1 MKQLNETESEVQET
15 AKKSKKAPRPVI
27 LIYRNI
33 DNYTI
38 ITPKSMTLL
47 SDGQREPSD
56 RTLAG
61 YTWVISADCSEVLFQ
76 IGDHKVSYNLPK
88 GITNDTEV
96 TTDDFDATEGLT
108 NSSTEGNDTNGA
120 NSSTEDIEVTES
132 FVYSESLVCSEG

>member
-1 MKQLNETESEVQET
+1 MKQLNETESEVQEAT
-15 AKKSKKAPRPVI
+15 KKTKKVPRPVI

-33 DNYTI
+33 DSYTI

-61 YTWVISADCSEVLFQ
+61 YTWIISTDCSEALFQ
-76 IGDHKVSYNLPK
+76 IGDHKVSYILPK
-88 GITNDTEV
+88 DITNDTEV

-108 NSSTEGNDTNGA
+108 DSSTEG
-120 NSSTEDIEVTES
+120 
-132 FVYSESLVCSEG
+132 SEG

>member
-33 DNYTI
+33 DSYTI

-61 YTWVISADCSEVLFQ
+61 HTWVISADCSEALFQ

-88 GITNDTEV
+88 DITNDTEV
-96 TTDDFDATEGLT
+96 TTDDFDDTEGLT
-108 NSSTEGNDTNGA
+108 NGSTEGNDTNGA
-120 NSSTEDIEVTES
+120 NSSTEGIEVTES
-132 FVYSESLVCSEG
+132 FVYSSTEGRES

>member
-15 AKKSKKAPRPVI
+15 TKKSKKAPRPVI

-33 DNYTI
+33 DSYTI

-76 IGDHKVSYNLPK
+76 IGDHKVSYILPK

-96 TTDDFDATEGLT
+96 TTDDFDATEGLPD
-108 NSSTEGNDTNGA
+108 SSTEGR
-120 NSSTEDIEVTES
+120 ES
-132 FVYSESLVCSEG
+132 